1 MNNNYEKVRSSRNEL
16 EAILR
21 IRGISKQKFGRILNI
36 KGSTIEKYVENPYYM
51 RYYQMQRFANFLNID
66 VKDII
71 DIIEVDLETNSIT
84 VEGEENFTGIESLVT
99 HNEQQL
105 MTEEARNAVNCFT
118 ELIEEKKN
126 IKKNI
131 IEMNNYFAYSG
142 KQELNDMLVS
152 LMPSYRNTKDVSIN
166 NDMTK
171 YILKDYRK
179 LN

>member
-1 MNNNYEKVRSSRNEL
+1 
-16 EAILR
+16 
-21 IRGISKQKFGRILNI
+21 
-36 KGSTIEKYVENPYYM
+36 
-51 RYYQMQRFANFLNID
+51 
-66 VKDII
+66 
-71 DIIEVDLETNSIT
+71 
-84 VEGEENFTGIESLVT
+84 
-99 HNEQQL
+99 

-142 KQELNDMLVS
+142 KQELNDTLVS

>member
-1 MNNNYEKVRSSRNEL
+1 
-16 EAILR
+16 
-21 IRGISKQKFGRILNI
+21 
-36 KGSTIEKYVENPYYM
+36 
-51 RYYQMQRFANFLNID
+51 
-66 VKDII
+66 
-71 DIIEVDLETNSIT
+71 
-84 VEGEENFTGIESLVT
+84 
-99 HNEQQL
+99 

-131 IEMNNYFAYSG
+131 IEMNDYFAYSG
-142 KQELNDMLVS
+142 KQELNDTLVS
-152 LMPSYRNTKDVSIN
+152 LMPFYRNTKDVSIN